1 MIGFLQSQTSSMY
14 SDASPGVKAMVKVI
28 LQIYRVIPAADEEE
42 RIRLRLIGR
51 NVERYQETLQGW
63 TDIVQAAD
71 ELGL

>member
-1 MIGFLQSQTSSMY
+1 
-14 SDASPGVKAMVKVI
+14 MVKVI